1 MLQIRMMKLED
12 TERAK
17 PLFREAP
24 MFFNKQ
30 KLIINQSY
38 VIEDQGKISG
48 IASYKLKDDKTATID
63 CLYVKRNERGSKLG
77 DGLFRAI
84 LNHLNLRKVTTVF
97 IVGNRIAN
105 GFFVAE
111 GLEIVA
117 VDPNN
122 SDLLT
127 FRVDLPAFFERGCK
141 HREPQ
146 A

>member
-1 MLQIRMMKLED
+1 MKIED

-24 MFFNKQ
+24 VFFNKQ

-48 IASYKLKDDKTATID
+48 IASYKLKDSKTATLD
-63 CLYVKRNERGSKLG
+63 CLYVKRSERGSKLG
-77 DGLFRAI
+77 DGLLRAI
-84 LNHLNLRKVTTVF
+84 LNHLNIHKVTTVF
-97 IVGNRIAN
+97 ITGNRIAN

-117 VDPNN
+117 ADPND

-127 FRVDLPAFFERGCK
+127 FRVDLPAFFDRGCK
-141 HREPQ
+141 HSEHR